1 MSMALLGLL
10 AGFVLVLVVLSMML
24 FMSTYPVFVK
34 GLVVIVVTAFYWVQY
49 ESLLLYTGWPSVD
62 NLPVK
67 FVLIAADVQEPN
79 AQTGAEG
86 KLFWWLRDSALPEA
100 SPRAYELPYQEELH
114 EKSAEVLEDQKS
126 GAQYVGKI
134 VGSTNGG
141 KGLGV
146 SFEKISKSALH
157 QKP

>member
-10 AGFVLVLVVLSMML
+10 AGFVLVLIVLSLML
-24 FMSTYPVFVK
+24 FKSNYPVLVK
-34 GLVVIVVTAFYWVQY
+34 AMMVVVVTAFYWVQY
-49 ESLLLYTGWPSVD
+49 ESLLLYTGWPTVD
-62 NLPVK
+62 KLPVK

-86 KLFWWLRDSALPEA
+86 KLYWWLRDSAHPDS

-114 EKSAEVLEDQKS
+114 EKSTQVLEDQKS
-126 GAQYVGKI
+126 GGQYLGKI
-134 VGSTNGG
+134 VGSSNGG
-141 KGLGV
+141 KGLGI